1 MKINAK
7 QIKYLNIRDITI
19 KLLKET
25 GGKFHDIEF
34 VNNFLDITPKVQATK
49 EKIDKLDFIKI
60 ENFFASNNINNR
72 MKRQSIE
79 WEKIFAV
86 HKSKKE
92 LLFRIYKELN
102 LTRNTNK
109 SISKLAKDLHRFLF
123 K

>member
-86 HKSKKE
+86 HKSKTE